1 MLSIGVVVSVL
12 ILLILIFVTE
22 SVILN
27 GVFAML
33 CSDDGVFLVAKLSF
47 DSFVDL
53 FYPISH
59 NYNLNFDF
67 VQIEQKKPCIV
78 TSKFKWQ

>member
-1 MLSIGVVVSVL
+1 MVVVKALLLNKLLSIGAGVSVL

-33 CSDDGVFLVAKLSF
+33 CSDDGVVSRCKIVFR
-47 DSFVDL
+47 FV
-53 FYPISH
+53 
-59 NYNLNFDF
+59 
-67 VQIEQKKPCIV
+67 C
-78 TSKFKWQ
+78 